1 MVEKITD
8 IKPLCDP
15 PMTGENT
22 RFCKPVFFLPF
33 SREELKLEIP
43 IFLSGWGY
51 KIEKNI

>member
-1 MVEKITD
+1 MGMVEKITD

-33 SREELKLEIP
+33 SCGEFK
-43 IFLSGWGY
+43 WGY